1 MASILS
7 PQVKMTKSVVEGDIM
22 SDGEPMTYA
31 YYHLVK
37 KGKAPK
43 ATPTYIEV

>member
-7 PQVKMTKSVVEGDIM
+7 PQVKMTKLVVDGYIM

-37 KGKAPK
+37 KGKALK
-43 ATPTYIEV
+43 AASTYMEV